1 MAECGRSF
9 FKYGLVMKKFLRR
22 LVIPSV
28 YRHWTTNILVLILFN
43 SLFLWTMSAENE
55 GSVFHR
61 IEGLVYDARLA
72 LTLSERGD
80 EAVTEVIVVDIDE
93 KSLSHIGRWPWSRE
107 IIIDLLQK
115 LQAAGVILTAMDV
128 VFAEPEINIVD
139 RMLSQKLSDNT
150 KSELSDFALSM
161 DFDQQLAAQLARQ
174 DVVLGYLFLP
184 NSQERAGVLGPS
196 DMPLSDYPQGLP
208 VNSFLGFTAPLEM
221 FVDNA
226 IGTGFVS
233 IRPDNDGV
241 IRRVPLF
248 VQYGGYYYPSLALEA
263 SRQYLLTHDTGLEVA
278 SSGLD
283 INVVALTLD
292 EIRIPTNRHGEV
304 LVPYRGKMGTFRYI
318 SAADIL
324 AGQSF
329 PELRNSIVLVGTSA
343 VGLGELST
351 TPLEPLF
358 PGVEIHAN
366 IIDSIVNA
374 HSFPYQPDWYPGAV
388 VVIMFL
394 SALALTIILPML
406 NALLMPLI
414 SLLFLTGLTLLNFGA
429 WKYLYLDF
437 PLVIPALLVI
447 AISFKEVARGYVHE
461 QSQRLLIKQ
470 HFDKYVPPAHIE
482 RMLLQPDNVNL
493 EGEKKDMTVLFSD
506 IRSFT
511 SISENLSTQELKLL
525 LNLYFTPIT
534 RVIFSHQGTVD
545 KFVGDMVMAFWNAP
559 LDDKDHAHHA
569 ILAAKEMLET
579 TRKLKRKFIS
589 RNLPPIY
596 IGIGIN
602 TGEMNVGDMGSDTR
616 RNYTVLGDSVNLGAR
631 LESLTKY
638 YGVDL
643 LVGPDT
649 KLAAP
654 LWLYRH
660 IDRVAVKGKNEPRDI
675 YEPIG
680 LISEANQAECDFC
693 DVHNQ
698 AMKAYL
704 DGNFSECEIVF
715 LELDKQRQEDAVY
728 SVMLQRLAA
737 LQATPPNDWLGVYT
751 HSSK

>member
-1 MAECGRSF
+1 M
-9 FKYGLVMKKFLRR
+9 
-22 LVIPSV
+22 
-28 YRHWTTNILVLILFN
+28 
-43 SLFLWTMSAENE
+43 
-55 GSVFHR
+55 
-61 IEGLVYDARLA
+61 
-72 LTLSERGD
+72 
-80 EAVTEVIVVDIDE
+80 
-93 KSLSHIGRWPWSRE
+93 
-107 IIIDLLQK
+107 
-115 LQAAGVILTAMDV
+115 
-128 VFAEPEINIVD
+128 
-139 RMLSQKLSDNT
+139 
-150 KSELSDFALSM
+150 
-161 DFDQQLAAQLARQ
+161 
-174 DVVLGYLFLP
+174 
-184 NSQERAGVLGPS
+184 
-196 DMPLSDYPQGLP
+196 
-208 VNSFLGFTAPLEM
+208 
-221 FVDNA
+221 
-226 IGTGFVS
+226 
-233 IRPDNDGV
+233 
-241 IRRVPLF
+241 
-248 VQYGGYYYPSLALEA
+248 
-263 SRQYLLTHDTGLEVA
+263 
-278 SSGLD
+278 
-283 INVVALTLD
+283 
-292 EIRIPTNRHGEV
+292 
-304 LVPYRGKMGTFRYI
+304 
-318 SAADIL
+318 
-324 AGQSF
+324 
-329 PELRNSIVLVGTSA
+329 
-343 VGLGELST
+343 
-351 TPLEPLF
+351 
-358 PGVEIHAN
+358 
-366 IIDSIVNA
+366 
-374 HSFPYQPDWYPGAV
+374 
-388 VVIMFL
+388 IMFL